1 MIEVMMPR
9 VTNAGRRYAGRL
21 LAALA
26 LLTLAAVPGV
36 GEDEGGDFLVGRL
49 LVATPQL
56 EGSFFDQ
63 TVIYLVE
70 HNAEGA
76 FGLIVN
82 RPLGDIGVKPLFER
96 MGLDASDA
104 EGRVLARIGGPVEPG
119 AAFVLHHDD
128 GDNPE
133 STTVLPGIAM
143 TTDPAILKRIGRG
156 EGPKSYLFVFGY
168 SGWAPGQLESEI
180 ERGSWVDIPADDA
193 FLFDQDDAAKWQS
206 AVDRYSVD
214 L

>member
-1 MIEVMMPR
+1 MTPR
-9 VTNAGRRYAGRL
+9 MTAVGRRSAGHL

-26 LLTLAAVPGV
+26 LRILTVAPSAS
-36 GEDEGGDFLVGRL
+36 EDEGADFLVGRL

-70 HNAEGA
+70 HNEEGA

-82 RPLGDIGVKPLFER
+82 RPLGDIGVKSLFER

-128 GDNPE
+128 GDNNPE

-156 EGPKSYLFVFGY
+156 EGPRDYLFVFGY

-180 ERGSWVDIPADDA
+180 KRGSWIDIPADDD
-193 FLFDQDDAAKWQS
+193 FLFEPDDAAKWQS
-206 AVDRYSVD
+206 AVERYSID